1 LDGAAA
7 QRVQRPPHCR
17 PIKVEGQRLNHNLPS
32 RPVASS
38 CEVAS
43 RPTRRAACCRRRVV
57 AACASHLAQP
67 LAPLLV
73 LGALEPRGLLEQPLA
88 QRVAPAPSSPR
99 CMAATGPAPAEVNG
113 GRAFPLTRA
122 GLSHLPAGGLGAG
135 PAARGGGGGQG
146 RCAAHR
152 STARSAVSPD
162 ELIASAVSCAATAD
176 GSRPPPETR
185 LP

>member
-1 LDGAAA
+1 LRGT
-7 QRVQRPPHCR
+7 
-17 PIKVEGQRLNHNLPS
+17 L
-32 RPVASS
+32 SS
-38 CEVAS
+38 P
-43 RPTRRAACCRRRVV
+43 RRRRV
-57 AACASHLAQP
+57 AAAHLAQP

-73 LGALEPRGLLEQPLA
+73 LGALEPRGLLQQPLA

-99 CMAATGPAPAEVNG
+99 CMAATGPAPAAVNG
-113 GRAFPLTRA
+113 GGGGGRKFPTCA
-122 GLSHLPAGGLGAG
+122 GLSHLPAGGLGAS
-135 PAARGGGGGQG
+135 PAARGGGGGGGGGGQG

-185 LP
+185 SL